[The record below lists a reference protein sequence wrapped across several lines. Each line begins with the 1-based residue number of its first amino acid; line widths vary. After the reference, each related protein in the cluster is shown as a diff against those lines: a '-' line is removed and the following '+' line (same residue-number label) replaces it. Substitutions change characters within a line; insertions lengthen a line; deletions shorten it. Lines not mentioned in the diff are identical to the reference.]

1 MNYNYS
7 DISNTQFEH
16 LVIHLCEELFGMGA
30 EAFSEGPD
38 GGRDSRFHGKA
49 QIYPSMSKPWEGLTV
64 IQAKHTT
71 SYNSKFSDP
80 KFFNPDSATAT
91 LSEEVKKVKKLIA
104 EDGLTNYILFSNRGL
119 GGNANEKIKKYLSQ
133 ETGLDMENI
142 GLIGI
147 EKLELYFKRFPQI
160 PKMVDLNPFDT
171 PMNIRPDDLAE
182 VIVSIK
188 DALPS
193 IKSKDLEPNLERTDF
208 PKKNKINGLSESYSN
223 VILKK
228 LGDFYEITDFLSM
241 PENDDFQQKYMESAE
256 ELHAKICAYKQ
267 KHHSFDEVLEK
278 IIDLIIDRDN
288 DCKRNKTLTRTMVY
302 FMYYKCDIGENYVTE
317 A

>member
-1 MNYNYS
+1 MNYNYA

-16 LVIHLCEELFGMGA
+16 LIIHLCEELFGMGA

-49 QIYPSMSKPWEGLTV
+49 QMFPTTSAPWEGLTV

-71 SYNSKFSDP
+71 SYNSKYSDLN
-80 KFFNPDSATAT
+80 FFNPDSASST
-91 LSEEVKKVKKLIA
+91 LTEEVKKVKKLIA
-104 EDGLTNYILFSNRGL
+104 EDGLNNYILFSNRKL
-119 GGNANEKIKKYLSQ
+119 TGNANEKIKKYISK
-133 ETGLDMENI
+133 ETGLNMENI

-147 EKLELYFKRFPQI
+147 EKLERYFKRFSHI
-160 PKMVDLNPFDT
+160 AELVDLNPFDI
-171 PMNIRPDDLAE
+171 PLNIRPDDLAE

-188 DALPS
+188 DALPN
-193 IKSKDLEPNLERTDF
+193 IKEKNLKPNLERTDF
-208 PKKNKINGLSESYSN
+208 ADKNKLNGLSHSYSK

-241 PENDDFQQKYMESAE
+241 PENDEYQQKYNESAE
-256 ELHAKICAYKQ
+256 ELHAKVCIYKQ
-267 KHHSFDEVLEK
+267 SKHSFDEVLEK
-278 IIDLIIDRDN
+278 IIDSIIDRDS
-288 DCKRNKTLTRTMVY
+288 DCKRNKALTRAMIY
-302 FMYYKCDIGENYVTE
+302 YMYYRCDIGENYV